1 MNKRIITVFIF
12 ALAVAAGA
20 SMMFYRMVSARIGSP
35 PSTSAQT
42 RVVAASHPLE
52 VGALIKPEDVK
63 LVAWPGALAAGAVVS
78 LDVAIGRGVISPV
91 YEEEPI
97 IESRL
102 APRGAGGGLAST
114 IPEGMR
120 AVAVR
125 VNELVGVSGFV
136 VPGVSVDVIVSGNP
150 PGNASVTT
158 GTMSRILLQDVKV
171 LSAGPKFQKDEEGK
185 PVSVPVVN
193 LLVTPEQA
201 ETLSLASGEMRI
213 QLVLRNPLDK
223 AIAKTRGTFAG
234 NLFKVDAGPPPVREK
249 RFAATRIAPVPLA
262 VPRALES
269 VVVEVLSGNKR
280 TELKFLK
287 TEKVA
292 VALAPRFER

>member
-1 MNKRIITVFIF
+1 MNKRILIVFIF
-12 ALAVAAGA
+12 AFAVAAGA
-20 SMMFYRMVSARIGSP
+20 SMMFYRMVSAKLSSP
-35 PSTSAQT
+35 PSTT
-42 RVVAASHPLE
+42 VPKRVVAASHALE

-63 LVAWPGALAAGAVVS
+63 LVVWPGGLPVGAVVS

-91 YEEEPI
+91 YEDEPI

-102 APRGAGGGLAST
+102 ATRGAGGGLASI

-136 VPGVSVDVIVSGNP
+136 VPGMSVDVIVSGNP
-150 PGNASVTT
+150 PSNASVIT
-158 GTMSRILLQDVKV
+158 GTMSRTLLQDVKV
-171 LSAGPKFQKDEEGK
+171 LSAGAKFQKDEEGK

-201 ETLSLASGEMRI
+201 EMLSLASAEMRI

-234 NLFKVDAGPPPVREK
+234 NLFKVDTVTQPIREK
-249 RFAATRIAPVPLA
+249 RAISTPRIAPVPLA
-262 VPRALES
+262 TPHALEP
-269 VVVEVLSGNKR
+269 VVIELLSGSKR
-280 TELKFLK
+280 TELTFPK

-292 VALAPRFER
+292 VSLAPTF